1 MSTLI
6 KRLVGRSFKGPK
18 LYFPMRDIT
27 DVENKTARTKSTYP
41 YWRVYND
48 MHNLAE
54 RSSEVEECSPMYI
67 ANHVFELIPNICTYC
82 YKPSHQVSFHSFNL
96 FIFNSR
102 FYQFSFIAS
111 GNDVS
116 VRYLLVNQNIILLSL
131 EHDWF
136 ENNKDAFALD
146 NSLNSLVEDHLSYSL
161 EKKK

>member
-1 MSTLI
+1 MKTRQRGLNLRI
-6 KRLVGRSFKGPK
+6 HTGEFTTIC
-18 LYFPMRDIT
+18 IT
-27 DVENKTARTKSTYP
+27 WRKDRQKSKSVL
-41 YWRVYND
+41 RCI
-48 MHNLAE
+48 
-54 RSSEVEECSPMYI
+54 SQIS
-67 ANHVFELIPNICTYC
+67 VFELIPNICTYC

-111 GNDVS
+111 GNVS